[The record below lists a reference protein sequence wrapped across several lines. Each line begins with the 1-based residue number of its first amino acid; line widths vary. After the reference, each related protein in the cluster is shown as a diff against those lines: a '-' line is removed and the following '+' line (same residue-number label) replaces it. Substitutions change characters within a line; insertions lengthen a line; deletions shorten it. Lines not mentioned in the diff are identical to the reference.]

1 MIKVELSENMFEYDI
16 QALCKAFYPLD
27 KISFQ
32 IKGEENSSLNKKA
45 TEEIIFYVIV
55 KYEKEKIRIEIKDSE
70 KNIEFIKDCKTNQND
85 RRYYKND
92 LKRLL
97 YQILCEKTNRTL
109 PWGTL
114 TGVRPS
120 KLSMERLY
128 LGETKE
134 EIFDYMKEQY
144 LCSEDKIELGYTVA
158 KKEKELLEK
167 IDYENGYS
175 LYIGIPFCPTRCLY
189 CSFTSY
195 PLEKHKD
202 WVEPYLEALFKE
214 ITYAKKCITD
224 KKLTTVYIGGGTP
237 TTLTAGQLERLLI
250 KVRESFPMEQ
260 VHEFTVEAGRPDSIT
275 KEKLQVLKEQG
286 VTRISI
292 NPQTMRQHTL
302 DLIGRHHTVED
313 VERVFHMAREIGHNN
328 INMDLIAGLPGE
340 NLEDMRYTLNR
351 IKTLNPDS
359 ITVHS
364 LVVKRAADLN
374 LPDGRRLSES
384 LGDTTDML
392 LLAQEFANKNQYKP
406 YYMYRQKNTTGAGT
420 SIQENVGYAKEG
432 YEGIYNILIMEEK
445 QTILALGAGASTKV
459 MFPKEKRLER
469 IENVKSLKEYIER
482 IDEMIERKRS
492 FFQA

>member
-1 MIKVELSENMFEYDI
+1 MIRVKLSENMFEYDI

-27 KISFQ
+27 KISVQ
-32 IKGEENSSLNKKA
+32 IKDGDNSSLNKKT
-45 TEEIIFYVIV
+45 TEEIIFYLIV
-55 KYEKEKIRIEIKDSE
+55 EYEENKIEIEIQDREQRTESVKE
-70 KNIEFIKDCKTNQND
+70 CKTNQNN
-85 RRYYKND
+85 RRFYKND

-97 YQILCEKTNRTL
+97 YQMLYEKTGRAL

-120 KLSMERLY
+120 KLFMERLY
-128 LGETKE
+128 LGETKQE
-134 EIFDYMKEQY
+134 VFDYIKEQY
-144 LCSEDKIELGYTVA
+144 LCAKDKIELGYTIA
-158 KKEKELLEK
+158 KKEKEILDK
-167 IDYENGYS
+167 IDYKRGYS
-175 LYIGIPFCPTRCLY
+175 LYIGIPFCPSRCLY

-202 WVEPYLEALFKE
+202 WVEPYLEALFRE
-214 ITYAKKCITD
+214 IAYAKNCITD

-237 TTLTAGQLERLLI
+237 TTLTSKQLERLLV
-250 KVRESFPMEQ
+250 KVKESFPMKQ
-260 VHEFTVEAGRPDSIT
+260 VQEFTVEAGRPDSIT
-275 KEKLQVLKEQG
+275 KEKLEVMKEQG

-302 DLIGRHHTVED
+302 DLIGRRHTVED
-313 VERVFHMAREIGHNN
+313 VEKVFYLAREAGHKN

-340 NLEDMRYTLNR
+340 KLEDMRETLNR
-351 IKTLNPDS
+351 IKVLKPDS

-374 LPDGRRLSES
+374 MPDGRSLSES

-392 LLAQEFANKNQYKP
+392 ALAQEFAEENLYSP

-459 MFPKEKRLER
+459 MFSNGKQLER
-469 IENVKSLKEYIER
+469 IENVKSLKEYLER

-492 FFQA
+492 FFQM

>member
-1 MIKVELSENMFEYDI
+1 MIRVELSENMFEYDI
-16 QALCKAFYPLD
+16 QALCKAFYPMD

-32 IKGEENSSLNKKA
+32 IKGEEKNNKNKNK
-45 TEEIIFYVIV
+45 TEKIIFYVIV
-55 KYEKEKIRIEIKDSE
+55 EYATEKIQIEIKDSE
-70 KNIEFIKDCKTNQND
+70 QKTETIKVCKTEQSN

-97 YQILCEKTNRTL
+97 YQILCEKTNKTL

-134 EIFDYMKEQY
+134 AVFTYMKEQY
-144 LCSEDKIELGYTVA
+144 LCSDDKIELGYTVA
-158 KKEKELLEK
+158 KKEKEILEK

-195 PLEKHKD
+195 PLEKHKE
-202 WVEPYLEALFKE
+202 WVEPYLAALFKE
-214 ITYAKKCITD
+214 IAYAKKCITD
-224 KKLTTVYIGGGTP
+224 KKLTTVYVGGGTP
-237 TTLTAGQLERLLI
+237 TTLTAEQLERLLI
-250 KVRESFPMEQ
+250 KIKESFPMEQ
-260 VHEFTVEAGRPDSIT
+260 VCEFTVEAGRPDSIT
-275 KEKLQVLKEQG
+275 KEKLQVLKKQG

-313 VERVFHMAREIGHNN
+313 VEQVFQMAREAGHEN

-340 NLEDMRYTLNR
+340 TLEDMNYTLNR
-351 IKTLNPDS
+351 IKNLNPDS
-359 ITVHS
+359 VTVHS

-374 LPDGRRLSES
+374 LPDGRKLSES
-384 LGDTTDML
+384 LEDTTDML
-392 LLAQEFANKNQYKP
+392 TLAHKFAEENQYKP

-420 SIQENVGYAKEG
+420 SIQENVGYAKDG

-459 MFPKEKRLER
+459 MLSEEKTLER
-469 IENVKSLKEYIER
+469 IENVKNLKEYIER

-492 FFQA
+492 FFQV

>member
-27 KISFQ
+27 KISFCV
-32 IKGEENSSLNKKA
+32 KGEADNTQHKKA
-45 TEEIIFYVIV
+45 AEETIFYIDVQ
-55 KYEKEKIRIEIKDSE
+55 YEKEKIQITIKDKE
-70 KNIEFIKDCKTNQND
+70 QKKEFVKECKTNQDN

-97 YQILCEKTNRTL
+97 YQMLCEKTNRTL

-128 LGETKE
+128 LDETKE
-134 EIFDYMKEQY
+134 EIFSYMKEQY

-158 KKEKELLEK
+158 KKEKEILEK

-214 ITYAKKCITD
+214 ITYAGKCITD
-224 KKLTTVYIGGGTP
+224 KKLTTIYIGGGTP
-237 TTLTAGQLERLLI
+237 TTLTAEQLERLLV
-250 KVRESFPMEQ
+250 KVKETFPIEE

-275 KEKLQVLKEQG
+275 EEKLRVLKEQG

-292 NPQTMRQHTL
+292 NPQTMQQRTL
-302 DLIGRHHTVED
+302 DLIGRCHTVED
-313 VERVFHMAREIGHNN
+313 IERVFHMAREIGHHN

-340 NLEDMRYTLNR
+340 NLEDMKDTLDR
-351 IKTLNPDS
+351 IGKLNPDS

-374 LPDGRRLSES
+374 LPDGRKLSES
-384 LGDTTDML
+384 LGDTTEML
-392 LLAQEFANKNQYKP
+392 TLAQEFAEKHQYKP

-459 MFPKEKRLER
+459 MFPKENRLER

>member
-1 MIKVELSENMFEYDI
+1 M
-16 QALCKAFYPLD
+16 D
-27 KISFQ
+27 KISFC
-32 IKGEENSSLNKKA
+32 IKGEENSKQNRKT
-45 TEEIIFYVIV
+45 TEEIIFYMVII
-55 KYEKEKIRIEIKDSE
+55 YEKEKIQIEIKDNE
-70 KNIEFIKDCKTNQND
+70 QKTEIVKECKTGQTN

-109 PWGTL
+109 SWGTL

-134 EIFDYMKEQY
+134 EIFAYMKEQY

-158 KKEKELLEK
+158 KKEKEILEK

-214 ITYAKKCITD
+214 ITYAGKCIAD

-237 TTLTAGQLERLLI
+237 TTLTAEQLKRLIL
-250 KVRESFPMEQ
+250 KVKENFPMEQ

-275 KEKLQVLKEQG
+275 QEKLQVLKEQG

-302 DLIGRHHTVED
+302 DLIGRRHTVED
-313 VERVFHMAREIGHNN
+313 VERVFHMARETGHDN

-340 NLEDMRYTLNR
+340 NLEDMKYTLNR
-351 IKTLNPDS
+351 IEKLKPDS

-374 LPDGRRLSES
+374 LPDGRKLSET
-384 LGDTTDML
+384 LGDTTEMIT
-392 LLAQEFANKNQYKP
+392 LAQEFAKENKYKP

-459 MFPKEKRLER
+459 VFPKENRLER